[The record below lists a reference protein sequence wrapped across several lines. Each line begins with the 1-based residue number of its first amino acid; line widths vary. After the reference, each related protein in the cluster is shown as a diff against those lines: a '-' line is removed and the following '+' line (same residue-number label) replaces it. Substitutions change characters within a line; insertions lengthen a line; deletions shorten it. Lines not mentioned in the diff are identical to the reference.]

1 MNGFEIL
8 SGVDR
13 VAIDEEGH
21 VYIVGKTVHTKQYSD
36 NKAST

>member
-1 MNGFEIL
+1 MNWFEIL
-8 SGVDR
+8 SG